1 MKVAGV
7 ARDVAVMEG
16 KGLRFGKVIHVP
28 FAYIAWVVVAPQGVD
43 PAAVVGMAGVARP
56 IDGVLDE
63 KQFLVLDLLSG
74 GYFCMADQAVF
85 RFVVM
90 GIECG
95 IDGTECGTINPR
107 HNLDKNK
114 SNR

>member
-7 ARDVAVMEG
+7 ARDVAVVEG

-28 FAYIAWVVVAPQGVD
+28 FAYIAWMVVALQGVD

-63 KQFLVLDLLSG
+63 KQFLVFDLLG
-74 GYFCMADQAVF
+74 GGHFCMADQAVL
-85 RFVVM
+85 RLVVM
-90 GIECG
+90 GIE
-95 IDGTECGTINPR
+95 
-107 HNLDKNK
+107 
-114 SNR
+114 